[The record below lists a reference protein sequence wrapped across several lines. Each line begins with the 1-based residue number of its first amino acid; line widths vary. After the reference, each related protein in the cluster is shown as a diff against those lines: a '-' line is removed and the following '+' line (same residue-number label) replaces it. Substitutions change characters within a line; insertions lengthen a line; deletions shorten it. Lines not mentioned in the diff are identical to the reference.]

1 MNSVAMSYTESAGY
15 VRVERVPAATECLS
29 TTEEPTFLDRLR
41 RGDEAAF
48 DALVNRHHS
57 ALIRMAMGYVS
68 TREVAEEVVQDTWM
82 AVVESLNRFEGRS
95 SLKTWIFG
103 ILIHKAKDRGVRD
116 KRHTTFSE
124 FETLDDENDAAVD
137 PSRFYQSGEWAGH
150 WAVPPQSWDDQTPE
164 KLLASRQTVAAMSK
178 AIDEL
183 PVGLKT
189 VLVLRDVEG
198 VDSKEVCELLKIT
211 ETNLYVRLHRARER
225 VRRTVEQYLEGR
237 CKKHQ
242 RGETQR

>member
-82 AVVESLNRFEGRS
+82 AVDRKFEPIRRPVFIENLDLRHSDSQGQRS
-95 SLKTWIFG
+95 GCAGEAPYDL
-103 ILIHKAKDRGVRD
+103 LGVR
-116 KRHTTFSE
+116 
-124 FETLDDENDAAVD
+124 N
-137 PSRFYQSGEWAGH
+137 P
-150 WAVPPQSWDDQTPE
+150 
-164 KLLASRQTVAAMSK
+164 
-178 AIDEL
+178 
-183 PVGLKT
+183 
-189 VLVLRDVEG
+189 
-198 VDSKEVCELLKIT
+198 
-211 ETNLYVRLHRARER
+211 
-225 VRRTVEQYLEGR
+225 RR
-237 CKKHQ
+237 
-242 RGETQR
+242 